1 MPYKSDAQ
9 RRFFHAAQQR
19 GEISPQVVS
28 EYDKMSKGKKLPERL
43 HPSQPKNK
51 FAKTRKLMRK
61 S

>member
-1 MPYKSDAQ
+1 MPYSSEAQ
-9 RRFFHAAQQR
+9 RRYFHAAQAR

-43 HPSQPKNK
+43 HPSKQKNK
-51 FAKTRKLMRK
+51 FAKTRKSMRK